1 MHVYSLAMML
11 FKQLR
16 VQHKLSRQHIKA
28 LKIACYLNGCG
39 KRLRYQNSNKN
50 ALPIILNSQIYGAS
64 HRDLVLAGFIVSSQN
79 SEDFSLTEWVK
90 YKDVVNEDDL
100 DAVKKLAVLL
110 KICVG
115 LDKTQQSHIK
125 EIVCDVLGDSVIMK
139 TVLREPNVEAGYE
152 IECANE
158 ARNDFKRVFGKNLE
172 LI

>member
-1 MHVYSLAMML
+1 M
-11 FKQLR
+11 
-16 VQHKLSRQHIKA
+16 
-28 LKIACYLNGCG
+28 
-39 KRLRYQNSNKN
+39 
-50 ALPIILNSQIYGAS
+50 
-64 HRDLVLAGFIVSSQN
+64 
-79 SEDFSLTEWVK
+79 
-90 YKDVVNEDDL
+90 
-100 DAVKKLAVLL
+100 AVLL